1 MPHTTRTTPRV
12 SRRLALSSLALGL
25 MTAVTAPVLA
35 QQDSIV
41 FTSWGGTTQAAQK
54 KAWAVPFAAA
64 SGINVQQDGPTDY
77 GKFKAM
83 VESGNVNWD
92 VVDVEA
98 DFAAKAAKDGLL
110 EPIDYTVVP
119 KAQLDPR
126 FSGTHHVG
134 SFYYAFVMAFN
145 KDVFKGAT
153 PGNFSALFD
162 AKTFPG
168 KRTFYKWSAPGV
180 LELALL
186 ADGVAADKL
195 YPLDLDRAF
204 KKLDTIKAN
213 IVWWTGGAQSQQL
226 LASGEAPIGVFWNGR
241 VHSVETSGTNVG
253 VSWQQSL
260 TAADVLVVPKGSK
273 RKAQAMKFLA
283 YAAGAKGQADFATE
297 TAYAPVN
304 LGAKALM
311 SPAAVKT
318 LPDQYTKGQIN
329 LNMAWWAENRDVVA
343 KRWYAWQ
350 AQ

>member
-1 MPHTTRTTPRV
+1 MTAPHRITRRH
-12 SRRLALSSLALGL
+12 AMASLLLGL
-25 MTAVTAPVLA
+25 LGTQALTAHA
-35 QQDSIV
+35 QQSIV

-54 KAWAVPFAAA
+54 KAWVQPFTTTT
-64 SGINVQQDGPTDY
+64 GIAVQQDGPTDY

-83 VESGNVNWD
+83 VESGNVTWD

-110 EPIDYTVVP
+110 EPIDYKVVP

-126 FSGTHHVG
+126 FSGPYHVG

-145 KDVFKGAT
+145 KDVYKGKT
-153 PGNFSALFD
+153 PTGFADLFD
-162 AKTFPG
+162 TKNFPG

-186 ADGVAADKL
+186 ADGVPANKL

-204 KKLDTIKAN
+204 KKLDTIKPS

-226 LASGEAPIGVFWNGR
+226 LASGEAPLGVFWNGR
-241 VHSVETSGTNVG
+241 VHSVESSGQNVG

-273 RKAQAMKFLA
+273 HKAEAMKFLA
-283 YAAGAKGQADFATE
+283 YAAGAKGQADFASE

-304 LGAKALM
+304 LGSKALM

-318 LPDQYTKGQIN
+318 LPDQFAKGQIN
-329 LNMAWWAENRDVVA
+329 LNMAWWADNRDVVA